1 MPIVVSVV
9 AAVVD
14 VDRKKR
20 GMFPDNEDCPFLGVV
35 AAAAALQRPHL
46 G

>member
-1 MPIVVSVV
+1 MPIVV

-35 AAAAALQRPHL
+35 AAAALQRPHL